1 METLGGNRGLA
12 VQTNELGR
20 HGHGVRVAYWV
31 GLSAGCLALAGCVTN
46 DTVARRT
53 IPHRIASA
61 PANEHVVKKA
71 APAVRKHAGSAAA
84 PHAPQQSVGYSA
96 VGVAS
101 WYGADFHG
109 RRTAAGETFDMNS
122 LTAAHP
128 TLPIPC
134 TVRVTNLANHRSL
147 MLRVNDRGPYVGN
160 RVIDVSA
167 RSAQVLGFYDNGL
180 AKVKVEYVGRAP
192 THSAPPPQDGE

>member
-1 METLGGNRGLA
+1 MIGFERN
-12 VQTNELGR
+12 GR
-20 HGHGVRVAYWV
+20 SSRVAYWV
-31 GLSAGCLALAGCVTN
+31 GLGAGCLALAGCANSNMTSRVGT
-46 DTVARRT
+46 DRDVA
-53 IPHRIASA
+53 ASA
-61 PANEHVVKKA
+61 PENRRVAKA
-71 APAVRKHAGSAAA
+71 VPAGAKHHAAGGAPYVSQKG
-84 PHAPQQSVGYSA
+84 VNYSA
-96 VGVAS
+96 VGMAS

-128 TLPIPC
+128 TLPLPC

-147 MLRVNDRGPYVGN
+147 MVRVNDRGPYVGH

-167 RSAQVLGFYDNGL
+167 KSARLLGFYDHGL

-192 THSAPPPQDGE
+192 AQGAPTPQGVY